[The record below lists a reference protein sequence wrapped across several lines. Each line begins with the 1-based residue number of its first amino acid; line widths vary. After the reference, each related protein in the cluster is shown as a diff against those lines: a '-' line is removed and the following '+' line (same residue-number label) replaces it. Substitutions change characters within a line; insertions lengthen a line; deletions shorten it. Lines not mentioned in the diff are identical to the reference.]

1 MNPRLLLIVALCIPL
16 FGCKASY
23 PTGSVEDTIR
33 QLCEKEYGVAVQVEK
48 RGRTIGALVVMED
61 ILLSDLT
68 FSDQALSKLED
79 VMLTTSRVTLS
90 SEFDYDFFVVTIL
103 DATAGIQV
111 SFVRYVQDIKRLIMD
126 DISRSDYFQRLLIE
140 VDLNTQVA
148 YDPAERYQIK
158 EYKMADFL
166 TARRKSLAKEIAA
179 RLLAHMQMS
188 IIIGHIFP
196 ISGIQGE
203 YIPDTQNPKQ
213 GQLKMTLQFYP
224 PAPDFTSIGTEEV
237 RKDFVKLMYSTIK
250 KIIQQYE
257 LKYAFK
263 QFSGLI
269 IVDGNGTELAQYDQ
283 SDFGKGGM
291 DTLMELIRTI
301 KKDKGK

>member
-1 MNPRLLLIVALCIPL
+1 MISRLLLITVLCLPL

-23 PTGSVEDTIR
+23 PTGGVEDTIR
-33 QLCEKEYGVAVQVEK
+33 ELCEKEYGVAVQVTT

-68 FSDQALSKLED
+68 FSDQALNKLED

-103 DATAGIQV
+103 DATAGIQI

-140 VDLNTQVA
+140 VELNTQTI
-148 YDPAERYQIK
+148 YDPSEGYKLK
-158 EYKMADFL
+158 EYKMSDFL
-166 TARRKSLAKEIAA
+166 AARRKTLAKEISA
-179 RLLAHMQMS
+179 RLLAYMQMS
-188 IIIGHIFP
+188 IIVGHIFP
-196 ISGIQGE
+196 ISGIRGE
-203 YIPDTQNPKQ
+203 YLPNQQNPQEGK
-213 GQLKMTLQFYP
+213 LKMTLQFYP
-224 PAPDFTSIGTEEV
+224 PAPDFQSIGTAKLRE
-237 RKDFVKLMYSTIK
+237 DFVKLMYSTIK

-263 QFSGLI
+263 QFSGLT
-269 IVDGNGTELAQYDQ
+269 IVDEKGTELAHYDQ
-283 SDFGKGGM
+283 SEFSKGGM
-291 DTLMELIRTI
+291 DTLMDLIRTI
-301 KKDKGK
+301 KKDRGK